1 MTDSLRSIRSVLLS
15 VLLLLAG
22 HGLQLT
28 LLPLQAQALGW
39 PSHLVGITGSAYYVG
54 FLAGCLLVGTI
65 VRRVGH
71 IRAFLVFVALAALA
85 INLAGSVPAFIA
97 WLVLRAVNGCAMAV
111 LYTVVESWLNERSS
125 DAHRGSLLA
134 VYTVLSLGA
143 MATGQLFIDQLS
155 FETLFKIAFALVIAA
170 ALPIGLT
177 RNEQPAVAANT
188 STDWRTAYRASHV
201 GIVGAALSGI
211 VVGMTW
217 TVGAINAADVSGSTE
232 AGARFVIFAIAGGL
246 IAQFPAGR
254 LSDFVD
260 RRGVIA
266 ALAGI
271 GLAGALLPIFWLD
284 TQALNVSTFLLGAG
298 AMPMYSICIAHASD
312 NASGRFLA
320 IATSMLMASS
330 LGSVMG
336 PILFS
341 VIEAGSPGN
350 GFTITVSI
358 AFGTCL
364 GWTVARILR
373 HKVSRDHFEPYQPLP
388 KTTPEVVTLDP
399 RNQLDEL
406 NDPTPRLITD
416 EEALFGGERG
426 TPVVTSLQPT
436 PASRRLRDENA
447 KRTTAPTTA
456 DTRA

>member
-54 FLAGCLLVGTI
+54 FLAGCLLVPTI
-65 VRRVGH
+65 VGRVGH
-71 IRAFLVFVALAALA
+71 IRTFLVFVALAALA
-85 INLAGSVPAFIA
+85 INLAGSAPDFIA

-134 VYTVLSLGA
+134 LYTVLSLGA
-143 MATGQLFIDQLS
+143 MAIGQLFVDQLS
-155 FETLFKIAFALVIAA
+155 FETLFTIAFVLVIAA

-177 RNEQPAVAANT
+177 RNEQPMVAA
-188 STDWRTAYRASHV
+188 STTMDWRTTYQASQV
-201 GIVGAALSGI
+201 GIVGAALSGV
-211 VVGMTW
+211 VVGMIW
-217 TVGAINAADVSGSTE
+217 TVGAINAADLSGSTE

-260 RRGVIA
+260 RRWVIA
-266 ALAGI
+266 GLAGI
-271 GLAGALLPIFWLD
+271 GLAGAAIPISTSDSFV
-284 TQALNVSTFLLGAG
+284 LNVSAFLIGAG
-298 AMPMYSICIAHASD
+298 AMPMYSICIAHAND
-312 NASGRFLA
+312 NAAGRFLA

-330 LGSVMG
+330 LGSVVG

-341 VIEAGSPGN
+341 VIEADNPGK
-350 GFTITVSI
+350 GFTFTVSI
-358 AFGTCL
+358 AFGACL
-364 GWTVARILR
+364 AWTLTMILR
-373 HKVSRDHFEPYQPLP
+373 HNASRDHFEPYQPLP

-399 RNQLDEL
+399 RNQLDERD
-406 NDPTPRLITD
+406 DPESYPSTGNEIALAPEHNAPMPWLAPR
-416 EEALFGGERG
+416 
-426 TPVVTSLQPT
+426 PVPKRVDFVT
-436 PASRRLRDENA
+436 E
-447 KRTTAPTTA
+447 
-456 DTRA
+456 TRNEPGCQ